1 MHVTKSDLFGAW
13 AKEVNRKIP
22 TDLGFL
28 FVCTEWLRI
37 SLLLSKLA
45 GQTLVWIL
53 SLYEA

>member
-28 FVCTEWLRI
+28 CVSAQWLRM
-37 SLLLSKLA
+37 SLLLSELA
-45 GQTLVWIL
+45 GQMLVRIVR
-53 SLYEA
+53 LYGA

>member
-37 SLLLSKLA
+37 SLLLSELA